1 MYMGIFLGP
10 FSRGADDDHALID
23 LCIEQA
29 IEAAA
34 AGFALVTFGEQHFNN
49 YEPYCNPFLMGA
61 HIASHLKNAYFGT
74 TITPLPI
81 HHPIRLAE
89 DMNVLDNLTRGKL
102 IVGLSAGRAQL
113 VRDFEA
119 FNVNVADREA
129 LFESKLKIMEGAWAK
144 LGHEPDFVFD
154 TGFDKG
160 GILGGQMT
168 GGQSRLMPSSYRAGR
183 PLFAIGT
190 NTEAT
195 IERVGEQGL
204 PLFLGPAALET
215 AARRFRLY
223 REAMER
229 AGLSQGLIDR
239 NRQMSMITRYVI
251 VGETETQ
258 AAERAKRMLAAN
270 TFMPPGF
277 EPMVG
282 APASIVSQIREYEQ
296 SGILHLHA
304 RFTVGAGNFDDMR
317 RSFRLFVDA
326 CAPELNLQSF
336 PAPTGAELRVPGSDM
351 SH

>member
-10 FSRGADDDHALID
+10 FSRGADDDHAVID

-61 HIASHLKNAYFGT
+61 HIASHLKHAYFGT
-74 TITPLPI
+74 TIVPLPL

-119 FNVNVADREA
+119 FGVNVADRDA
-129 LFESKLKIMEGAWAK
+129 LFESKLHIMERAWAK
-144 LGHEPDFVFD
+144 LGQEPDFVFD
-154 TGFDKG
+154 TGFEKG

-168 GGQSRLMPSSYRAGR
+168 GGQSRLMPSSYRTGR

-195 IERVGEQGL
+195 IVRIGEQGL
-204 PLFLGPAALET
+204 PVFLGPATLET

-229 AGLSQGLIDR
+229 AGHSPELINR
-239 NRQMSMITRYVI
+239 NRQMSMITRFVI
-251 VGETETQ
+251 VGETETE
-258 AAERAKRMLAAN
+258 ARERAKRMMVAN
-270 TFMPPGF
+270 SFMPPGF

-282 APASIVSQIREYEQ
+282 APASIISQIREYEQ
-296 SGILHLHA
+296 NGILHLHA

-317 RSFRLFVDA
+317 RSFRLFVAA

-336 PAPTGAELRVPGSDM
+336 PVPNGAELRVSGSDLT
-351 SH
+351 H

>member
-1 MYMGIFLGP
+1 MGIFLGP
-10 FSRGADDDHALID
+10 FSRGADDDLAVID

-49 YEPYCNPFLMGA
+49 YEPYCNPLLMGA
-61 HIASHLKNAYFGT
+61 HIAPHLKDAYFGT
-74 TITPLPI
+74 TIIPLPL

-89 DMNVLDNLTRGKL
+89 DMNILDNLTRGKL

-113 VRDFEA
+113 VRDLEA
-119 FNVNVADREA
+119 FGVNVAERDA
-129 LFESKLKIMEGAWAK
+129 LFESKLKIMERAWAK
-144 LGHEPDFVFD
+144 LGQEPDFVFD
-154 TGFDKG
+154 TGFEKG

-195 IERVGEQGL
+195 IDKMGEQGL
-204 PLFLGPAALET
+204 PVFLGPATLET

-229 AGLSQGLIDR
+229 AGHSQELINR
-239 NRQMSMITRYVI
+239 NRQMSMITRFVI
-251 VGETETQ
+251 VGETETE
-258 AAERAKRMLAAN
+258 AHERAKRMMVAN
-270 TFMPPGF
+270 SFMPPGF

-282 APASIVSQIREYEQ
+282 APASIISQIREYEQ
-296 SGILHLHA
+296 NGILHLHA

-317 RSFRLFVDA
+317 QSFRLFVNA

-336 PAPTGAELRVPGSDM
+336 PVPTGAELRVSGSDLT
-351 SH
+351 H

>member
-1 MYMGIFLGP
+1 MGIFLGP
-10 FSRGADDDHALID
+10 VSRGPDDDFAVIE

-29 IEAAA
+29 MEAAA

-61 HIASHLKNAYFGT
+61 HIASHLKDAYFGT
-74 TITPLPI
+74 TIVPLPL

-89 DMNVLDNLTRGKL
+89 DMNILDNLTRGKL

-144 LGHEPDFVFD
+144 RGHEPDFVFD

-160 GILGGQMT
+160 GILSGPMS
-168 GGQSRLMPSSYRAGR
+168 GGQSRLMPSSFRAGR

-195 IERVGEQGL
+195 IERMGEQGL
-204 PLFLGPAALET
+204 PVFLGPATLET
-215 AARRFRLY
+215 AGRRFRLY

-229 AGLSQGLIDR
+229 AGHPHELIHR
-239 NRQMSMITRYVI
+239 NRQLSMITRFVI
-251 VGETETQ
+251 VGETETK
-258 AAERAKRMLAAN
+258 ARDRAKRMMAAN
-270 TFMPPGF
+270 SFMPPGF

-282 APASIVSQIREYEQ
+282 APASIISQIREYEQ
-296 SGILHLHA
+296 NGILHLHA
-304 RFTVGAGNFDDMR
+304 RFTVGAGHFDDMR
-317 RSFRLFVDA
+317 QSFRLFVEA

-336 PAPTGAELRVPGSDM
+336 PAPSGAELRAPGSVQV
-351 SH
+351 

>member
-1 MYMGIFLGP
+1 VYMGIFLGP
-10 FSRGADDDHALID
+10 FSRGADDDHAVID

-34 AGFALVTFGEQHFNN
+34 AGFALVTFGEQHFND

-61 HIASHLKNAYFGT
+61 HIASHLKHAYFGT
-74 TITPLPI
+74 TIVPLPL

-89 DMNVLDNLTRGKL
+89 DMNVLDNLTQGKL

-119 FNVNVADREA
+119 FGVNVADRDA
-129 LFESKLKIMEGAWAK
+129 LFESKLQIMERAWAK
-144 LGHEPDFVFD
+144 LGREPDFVFD
-154 TGFDKG
+154 TGFEKG

-190 NTEAT
+190 NSETV
-195 IERVGEQGL
+195 IERMGKQGL
-204 PLFLGPAALET
+204 PVFLGPATLET

-229 AGLSQGLIDR
+229 AGHSQELINR
-239 NRQMSMITRYVI
+239 NRQMSMITRFVI
-251 VGETETQ
+251 VGETETD
-258 AAERAKRMLAAN
+258 AHERAKRMMVAN
-270 TFMPPGF
+270 SFMPPGF
-277 EPMVG
+277 EPLVG
-282 APASIVSQIREYEQ
+282 APASVVSPIREYEQ
-296 SGILHLHA
+296 NGILHLHA

-317 RSFRLFVDA
+317 QSFRLFVNA

-336 PAPTGAELRVPGSDM
+336 PVPTGAELRVSGSDLT
-351 SH
+351 H